1 LFNNKTELTLC
12 QSRKV

>member
-1 LFNNKTELTLC
+1 MIKTELTLC